1 MAEYKLVDIEQLE
14 ANLTTIANDIRAKI
28 GSESKLD
35 FPIDF
40 SNTIRNISNIRAV
53 TGSFT
58 VAEDWGSGGTTSA
71 DYTIECPIGA
81 NIFVMAADD
90 ATVQAIKARTVTK
103 TTYFTLGI
111 NCIFTN
117 DYTDVNQWPCTLSAL
132 AAAPSAS
139 RVACA
144 GVEAN
149 NTNGI
154 TFNAFLMATGT
165 YNWIAYYWDENMPDS
180 SSNED
185 YLASVINRECV
196 ELINN
201 KVTQPLWSSF
211 QEGNKKLTRVSLPY
225 CPELKNSV
233 FSTCSNL
240 TEIHLPSV
248 TAIGS
253 NCFAACSMTSLYM
266 PFLSTIA
273 TGGWGWNFSSTSTL
287 QRVYFPLLTNLMNSD
302 FSGDRNLT
310 TVILG
315 APTVCTLAH
324 TNAFNG
330 TAIAAGTGY
339 IYVPRTLVDSYKT
352 ATNWS
357 TYANQIR
364 AIEDYP
370 EVLEDWE

>member
-1 MAEYKLVDIEQLE
+1 MAEYKIVDTEQL
-14 ANLTTIANDIRAKI
+14 NSDLTTIANAIREKI
-28 GSESKLD
+28 NSEDQLNFPSD
-35 FPIDF
+35 FTNAIQ
-40 SNTIRNISNIRAV
+40 NISNIRVV

-58 VAEDWGSGGTTSA
+58 LAEDWGSGGTA
-71 DYTIECPIGA
+71 QGNYTIECPVGA
-81 NIFVMAADD
+81 KAFIMAADS

-117 DYTDVNQWPCTLSAL
+117 DYTDVNAWPCTLSAW
-132 AAAPSAS
+132 AAVPSAG
-139 RVACA
+139 RAACA
-144 GVEAN
+144 GVVAN

-154 TFNAFLMATGT
+154 TFNSFLVAAGT

-185 YLASVINRECV
+185 YLASIINRECV

-201 KVTQPLWSSF
+201 KVTQPLLSSF

-248 TAIGS
+248 TTIGS
-253 NCFAACSMTSLYM
+253 NCFAGCGMTSLYM
-266 PFLSTIA
+266 PSLSTIA
-273 TGGWGWNFSSTSTL
+273 TGGWGWNFSSTNTL
-287 QRVYFPLLTNLMNSD
+287 QKVYFPLLTNLMTSD
-302 FSGDRNLT
+302 FSGDKNLT

-324 TNAFNG
+324 TNVFNS